1 MIGEWLLR
9 QIRNAEKRRS
19 RNQPE
24 PDGLLVQP
32 NIFAGTPSISV
43 YRISNGFLLSSNSP
57 GKYEHTM
64 VYCKEVGEIGDQ
76 IVTLHTREAMGIPG
90 HVNITTHGGG
100 GSGGS
105 GIAKATLASYPIT
118 TRP

>member
-1 MIGEWLLR
+1 MIGEWIVR
-9 QIRNAEKRRS
+9 QIRKAEKRRS

-24 PDGLLVQP
+24 PDGLVQP

-43 YRISNGFLLSSNSP
+43 YRISNGFLLTSNSP
-57 GKYEHTM
+57 GRYEHTM

-76 IVTLHTREAMGIPG
+76 IVALNAREAMGVPS

-105 GIAKATLASYPIT
+105 GIAKATLASYPVT
-118 TRP
+118 NRP

>member
-9 QIRNAEKRRS
+9 QINKAEKRREKKHYPQQE
-19 RNQPE
+19 RAY
-24 PDGLLVQP
+24 PDIL
-32 NIFAGTPSISV
+32 AGTPSISV

-57 GKYEHTM
+57 GRYEHTM
-64 VYCKEVGEIGDQ
+64 VYCKDVGEIGDQ
-76 IVTLHTREAMGIPG
+76 IVTLHAREAMGIPG